1 MWRWRNW
8 SCTTYWSHHSSIR
21 HNMHLLC
28 PQRLLPPRQT
38 GRSVHQVIEV
48 FALLQFCNP
57 TILQTCYAATVLQ
70 HIVTVYVLLQLIVRF
85 QHVGIFPQ
93 YNVVAKIYVM
103 HAAMCDFGSCR
114 QVCRG
119 KCEKWVMAIGMLCLH
134 KTDGISYRVQYTYTS
149 WSWSLVIWSFP
160 FVQHFKP
167 INDIKHLTYIVIR
180 IRRLREVWCGGPIY
194 PRSVKLS

>member
-1 MWRWRNW
+1 MSFLLLEASSKSSRHNKALLRVQSSKTSELKQIALEFKIKIQSLDMAQQSCSRQNNQTTSGFGKVAISVRHTYLDQVWRWRNW

-28 PQRLLPPRQT
+28 PQCLLLPRQT

-93 YNVVAKIYVM
+93 YNNVAKKYVM
-103 HAAMCDFGSCR
+103 HAPMCDFGCCR
-114 QVCRG
+114 PVCRG
-119 KCEKWVMAIGMLCLH
+119 KC
-134 KTDGISYRVQYTYTS
+134 
-149 WSWSLVIWSFP
+149 
-160 FVQHFKP
+160 
-167 INDIKHLTYIVIR
+167 
-180 IRRLREVWCGGPIY
+180 
-194 PRSVKLS
+194 